1 MLANI
6 KIYKNRVDALRIITF
21 SLSFLVNYNGMIFK
35 IPVLES
41 EESVQHMELRFNA
54 TTTHRRWLEIGIKRM
69 NKTIK
74 KILQPV
80 TNKHDLTLL
89 IRPWVSKE
97 NKELFV
103 EIKQKIVPETEED
116 AILVIFTN
124 DKAHLT
130 KLSDISNVSKDDN
143 ESHSRS
149 RRSTPR
155 RRKNCHLSNMHVS
168 FSRLGWGQYIVFPKT
183 YNARVCKGIC
193 VPAVAQQKAV
203 TNHAVMQSLM
213 RESAKGR
220 VPLPCCVPQKLS
232 SLSILYTENDQFLVK
247 HHKEMVAEECGCE

>member
-1 MLANI
+1 
-6 KIYKNRVDALRIITF
+6 
-21 SLSFLVNYNGMIFK
+21 MIFK
-35 IPVLES
+35 IPVLGS
-41 EESVQHMELRFNA
+41 GESVQHMELQFNA
-54 TTTHRRWLEIGIKRM
+54 PTTHRRWLEIGIKRM

-74 KILQPV
+74 RCVQPV

-89 IRPWVSKE
+89 IRPWMSKE

-116 AILVIFTN
+116 AILVLFTN

-130 KLSDISNVSKDDN
+130 KLSDISNVSKDDS

-149 RRSTPR
+149 RRSTPRR

-183 YNARVCKGIC
+183 YNAKVCKGIC
-193 VPAVAQQKAV
+193 VPAIAQQKAV

-213 RESAKGR
+213 RESAKGN

-232 SLSILYTENDQFLVK
+232 PLSILYTENDQFLVK
-247 HHKEMVAEECGCE
+247 HHKDMVAEECGCE